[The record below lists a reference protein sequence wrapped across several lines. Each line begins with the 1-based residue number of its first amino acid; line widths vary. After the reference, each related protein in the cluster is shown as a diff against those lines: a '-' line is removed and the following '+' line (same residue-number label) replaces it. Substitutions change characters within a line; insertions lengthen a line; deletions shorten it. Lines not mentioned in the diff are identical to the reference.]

1 MVTLFRK
8 KYPRKSRTTEFL
20 FLILFIVLMTP
31 ISPLIF
37 VWIIGKII
45 EPVIELY
52 NDVVWASFNTLHNKI
67 NPYRKADM
75 ALTKKQRAELRMK
88 FGGRC
93 AYCGCELGEKWHAD
107 HVKPVIR
114 FDGNMLHQ
122 ERDDISNMVPACHP
136 CNLHKHCS
144 SLEDYRRIISDGR
157 REFLASGKGKALVRM
172 GLVEM
177 KSDPVVFWFEKYQE
191 GATA

>member
-1 MVTLFRK
+1 M
-8 KYPRKSRTTEFL
+8 TT
-20 FLILFIVLMTP
+20 I
-31 ISPLIF
+31 
-37 VWIIGKII
+37 
-45 EPVIELY
+45 
-52 NDVVWASFNTLHNKI
+52 
-67 NPYRKADM
+67 
-75 ALTKKQRAELRMK
+75 TKKQRAELRMK

-93 AYCGCELGEKWHAD
+93 AYCGCELSDKWHAD

-114 FDGNMLHQ
+114 FDGKMLHQ
-122 ERDDISNMVPACHP
+122 EHDDISNLVPACHP

-144 SLEDYRRIISDGR
+144 SLEDYRRIIGDGR
-157 REFLASGKGKALVRM
+157 REFLVSGKGKALVRM